1 MNVYDE
7 FNACDLDPI
16 IDRMVSYAYYR
27 LNNEGIKDFD
37 GKDPLDFVSD
47 IFLKVLEGKRDW
59 NNAKCPFVEF
69 LFGCLKSDISNFFKT
84 IKRKID
90 DIEIENFP
98 DNNFESIEEQKK
110 LIVQMLIDENA
121 DDEELIV
128 FDYWTDGITKPNLIA
143 KDLGISEKDVYNI
156 IRRLD
161 RKIKKIQLKAI
172 KVL

>member
-7 FNACDLDPI
+7 FNACDLDHV
-16 IDRMVSYAYYR
+16 IDRMVSYACYR
-27 LNNEGIKDFD
+27 LNTEGIKDFD

-121 DDEELIV
+121 DDDELIV
-128 FDYWTDGITKPNLIA
+128 FDYWIDGITKPNLIA